1 MIGHMSAKMSLGV
14 AIGYMAAGAYA
25 LVVIACLML
34 PETRGRELLGE
45 PEAAH

>member
-1 MIGHMSAKMSLGV
+1 MSLGV

-45 PEAAH
+45 AEAAH